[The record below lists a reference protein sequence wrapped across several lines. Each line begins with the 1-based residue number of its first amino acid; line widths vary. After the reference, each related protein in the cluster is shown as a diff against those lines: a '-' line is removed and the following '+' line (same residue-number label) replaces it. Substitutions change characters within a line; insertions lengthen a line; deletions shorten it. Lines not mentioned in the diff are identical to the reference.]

1 MTLRWRLTL
10 FYTALLALLLT
21 SVGVTTLYLMRS
33 SLIGGLDNEL
43 RGTYTQFTTYVQ
55 STRVANELSLPLD
68 AARNDP
74 GQVSDSLMLARY
86 QFPNSSLALEQIDV
100 YDRQTLLDS
109 LNRARTPEERAALLS
124 TLEALRNASRRSL
137 GVDTQQPISLSGD
150 ELAALIRSSS
160 GQLFLN
166 HLVHEPYRAAPTLMR
181 LMVVLTPLPQVPAGS
196 DGVGSVFGPNDGLS
210 IVYVARSLSTV
221 QDTLSKLQNVI
232 LLLFVVGLITAGSG
246 AYVLAGQALQ
256 PLRRVQ
262 RAAERI
268 GGQTLTERVPVPQT
282 GDEVESLAM
291 ALNAMLG
298 RLEDSFDAQRR
309 FTSDASHE
317 LRTPVTAISGHAGY
331 LLRRTNPTEQQQES
345 LKIIQSESARLTNL
359 IASLLQLARS
369 DSGALLLSREPIFA
383 TLLLS
388 DIARELA
395 PLAQAQHTTLS
406 AAGQEVAFEGD
417 PDRLKQVIINL
428 VSNALKAGA
437 QTITLD
443 SHAANSAAVGGP
455 AVRLSVHDDGP
466 GIPAD
471 QLERLFDRF
480 YRLEDS
486 RSRDQGGAGL
496 GLSIARGIV
505 DAHGGRIWLESEV
518 GRGTTAHV
526 ELPIGNVPVLDEDD
540 VP

>member
-55 STRVANELSLPLD
+55 STRAASELSLPLD
-68 AARNDP
+68 TARNDP

-109 LNRARTPEERAALLS
+109 LNRARSPEERAALLS

-137 GVDTQQPISLSGD
+137 GVDTQRPISLSGE
-150 ELAALIRSSS
+150 ELSDLIRSSS
-160 GQLFLN
+160 GQMFLN
-166 HLVHEPYRAAPTLMR
+166 HLVQEPYRSAPTLMR
-181 LMVVLTPLPQVPAGS
+181 LMVVLTPLPQVPGGAESAG
-196 DGVGSVFGPNDGLS
+196 VFGPNDGLS

-221 QDTLSKLQNVI
+221 QDTLSQLQNVI

-331 LLRRTNPTEQQQES
+331 LLRRTNPNEQQQES

-369 DSGALLLSREPIFA
+369 DSGALLLTREPIFA

-395 PLAQAQHTTLS
+395 PLAQAQRTALTTI
-406 AAGQEVAFEGD
+406 GQEVAFEGD

-437 QTITLD
+437 QTVTLD
-443 SHAANSAAVGGP
+443 SHTVSSAAVGGQ

-496 GLSIARGIV
+496 GLSIARGLV

>member
-21 SVGVTTLYLMRS
+21 SVGLTTLYLMRS
-33 SLIGGLDNEL
+33 NLIGGLDNEL
-43 RGTYTQFTTYVQ
+43 RSTYTQFTTYVQ
-55 STRVANELSLPLD
+55 STRAASELSLPLD
-68 AARNDP
+68 SARNDP
-74 GQVSDSLMLARY
+74 GQVYDSLMLARY

-109 LNRARTPEERAALLS
+109 LNRARSPEERAALLS
-124 TLEALRNASRRSL
+124 TLEALRDASRRSL
-137 GVDTQQPISLSGD
+137 GVDTQRPISLSGE
-150 ELAALIRSSS
+150 ELSDLIRSSS
-160 GQLFLN
+160 GQMFLN
-166 HLVHEPYRAAPTLMR
+166 HLVQEPYRSAPTLMR
-181 LMVVLTPLPQVPAGS
+181 LMVVLTPLPQVRDRAESAG
-196 DGVGSVFGPNDGLS
+196 VFGSSDGLS
-210 IVYVARSLSTV
+210 IVYVARSLITV
-221 QDTLSKLQNVI
+221 QDTLSQLQNVI

-262 RAAERI
+262 RAAEHI
-268 GGQTLTERVPVPQT
+268 GGQTLTDRVPVPKT
-282 GDEVESLAM
+282 GDEVESLAT

-369 DSGALLLSREPIFA
+369 DSGALLLAREPIFA

-395 PLAQAQHTTLS
+395 PLAQAQQTTLTTT
-406 AAGQEVAFEGD
+406 GQEVTFEGD

-437 QTITLD
+437 QTVTLG
-443 SHAANSAAVGGP
+443 SHTVSSAALGGQ
-455 AVRLSVHDDGP
+455 AVRLSVQDDGP

-505 DAHGGRIWLESEV
+505 DAHGGRIWLESQV
-518 GRGTTAHV
+518 GHGTTAHV
-526 ELPIGNVPVLDEDD
+526 ELPIGNVPVLDDEDI
-540 VP
+540 P